1 MKHLVDLALGP
12 DGEIQEEVAQRV
24 LQELSR
30 SDLKKFLAALRR
42 ELKQRRVTVT
52 LAGNPSTGMDESLS
66 QSYGGRAL
74 SIERDETMGA
84 GVRVRAGD
92 DIIDASVR
100 GYIRDIIEK
109 LEGT

>member
-1 MKHLVDLALGP
+1 MQARVETVGMVVLSEQGEAMRPVAL
-12 DGEIQEEVAQRV
+12 
-24 LQELSR
+24 
-30 SDLKKFLAALRR
+30 
-42 ELKQRRVTVT
+42 
-52 LAGNPSTGMDESLS
+52 
-66 QSYGGRAL
+66 
-74 SIERDETMGA
+74 A

>member
-1 MKHLVDLALGP
+1 MRRLVDVVLGP
-12 DGEIQEEVAQRV
+12 DGDIRDDVAERV
-24 LQELSR
+24 LESLSR
-30 SDLKKFLAALRR
+30 SDLKRFLAALRR
-42 ELKQRRVTVT
+42 ELKQRRVFVT
-52 LAGNPSTGMDESLS
+52 LAGDAAAGMDASIS
-66 QSYGGRAL
+66 GSYGGRAL